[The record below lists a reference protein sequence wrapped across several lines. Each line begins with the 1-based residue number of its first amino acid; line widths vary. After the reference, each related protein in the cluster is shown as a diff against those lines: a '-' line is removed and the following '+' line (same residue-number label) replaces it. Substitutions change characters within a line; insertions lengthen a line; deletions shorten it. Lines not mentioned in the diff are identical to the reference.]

1 MAGHGLDTWVPYAGL
16 TGGDRMKCWN
26 PLRNLSLCALG
37 AWGVGLILC
46 RMLGLSAADSLIPAL
61 VGGVCSFLA
70 VLSLPRDQTT
80 AGILLSIGVLFAA
93 ALGLFRF
100 RAVLPLLC
108 LIATALL
115 TFGAV
120 LLGNRGFYGPLGC
133 WSVVLMTLATSLTPP
148 SEPLWKTCVGL
159 GALLSLGLTLD
170 GFRDI
175 SLRRSHHLGRDASA
189 NSTSHL
195 QASSLR
201 LLLLF
206 LAGALMA
213 AAGILGL
220 WSLISDG
227 VQWLFHLLLTGTG
240 AVGYGFSMVLK
251 CIMDFFLWLLS
262 LIPKLPEG
270 GSSGGGT
277 TYEKPVY
284 TGGPGSPFSTLLL
297 VIVTV
302 VGCVAVAAVV
312 GTAILRNKRP
322 RSTAPELSDYVD
334 EIERLERPK
343 WKPFSHRKHT
353 SRMRDYQGPMKIR
366 FAFQQLLRSRKR
378 DDPSAYT
385 KTPNELR
392 QEGRPDEDIL
402 INAYNRVR
410 YGGLGV
416 TDAELD
422 AAERVVKQL

>member
-1 MAGHGLDTWVPYAGL
+1 M
-16 TGGDRMKCWN
+16 
-26 PLRNLSLCALG
+26 
-37 AWGVGLILC
+37 ILC
-46 RMLGLSAADSLIPAL
+46 RMLGLPAADSLIPAL
-61 VGGVCSFLA
+61 VGGACSFLA
-70 VLSLPRDQTT
+70 VLSLPRGQTT
-80 AGILLSIGVLFAA
+80 AGILLTVGVLFAA
-93 ALGLFRF
+93 ALGLFWF

-120 LLGNRGFYGPLGC
+120 MLGNRGFYGPLGC
-133 WSVVLMTLATSLTPP
+133 WSVVLMALATSLTPP
-148 SEPLWKTCVGL
+148 SEPLWQTCAGL
-159 GALLSLGLTLD
+159 GALLALGLTLD

-175 SLRRSHHLGRDASA
+175 SLRRSHHLGRNAPA
-189 NSTSHL
+189 NSTAHL

-201 LLLLF
+201 LLFLF

-213 AAGILGL
+213 ATGILGL
-220 WSLISDG
+220 WSLISGG

-240 AVGYGFSMVLK
+240 AVGYGFAMVLK

-270 GSSGGGT
+270 GNSGVGT

-297 VIVTV
+297 VIATV
-302 VGCVAVAAVV
+302 AGCVAVAAVV
-312 GTAILRNKRP
+312 GTAILRKKQP
-322 RSTAPELSDYVD
+322 RSAAPEPCDYVD
-334 EIERLERPK
+334 EIERLARPK
-343 WKPFSHRKHT
+343 WRPFSNRKRAA
-353 SRMRDYQGPMKIR
+353 RMRDYQGPMKIR
-366 FAFQQLLRSRKR
+366 FAFQQLLQSRKR
-378 DDPSAYT
+378 DDPSAYA

-392 QEGRPDEDIL
+392 RADCPDEDIL
-402 INAYNRVR
+402 ISAYNRVR

>member
-1 MAGHGLDTWVPYAGL
+1 
-16 TGGDRMKCWN
+16 MKYWN
-26 PLRNLSLCALG
+26 PLRNVLLCTLG

-46 RMLGLSAADSLIPAL
+46 RMLGLPAADSLIPAL
-61 VGGVCSFLA
+61 VGGACSFLA
-70 VLSLPRDQTT
+70 VFSLPRGQTT
-80 AGILLSIGVLFAA
+80 AGILLTIGVLFAA
-93 ALGLFRF
+93 ALGLFWF

-120 LLGNRGFYGPLGC
+120 MLGNRGFYGPLGC
-133 WSVVLMTLATSLTPP
+133 WSVVLTTLAMPPGPVLFPSLERLRRPR
-148 SEPLWKTCVGL
+148 
-159 GALLSLGLTLD
+159 GAAFSGADPGRL
-170 GFRDI
+170 RDI
-175 SLRRSHHLGRDASA
+175 SLRRSHHLGRNAPA
-189 NSTSHL
+189 NSTARLH
-195 QASSLR
+195 ASSLR
-201 LLLLF
+201 LLFLF

-213 AAGILGL
+213 ATGILGL
-220 WSLISDG
+220 WSLISGG

-240 AVGYGFSMVLK
+240 AVGYGFAMVLK

-270 GSSGGGT
+270 GNSGVGT

-297 VIVTV
+297 VIATV
-302 VGCVAVAAVV
+302 AGCVAVAAVV
-312 GTAILRNKRP
+312 GTSILRKKQP
-322 RSTAPELSDYVD
+322 RSAAPEPCDYVD
-334 EIERLERPK
+334 EIERLARPK
-343 WKPFSHRKHT
+343 WRPFSNRKRAA
-353 SRMRDYQGPMKIR
+353 RMRDYQGPMKIR
-366 FAFQQLLRSRKR
+366 FAFQQLLQSRKR
-378 DDPSAYT
+378 DDPSAYA

-392 QEGRPDEDIL
+392 RADCPDEDIL
-402 INAYNRVR
+402 ISAYNRVR